1 MAVFFAS
8 ARCNATRPPFALTC
22 CRSSPPYRSP
32 RSNRDRCDGFRVA
45 AVSVGRLN
53 PATVNGVMQ
62 ILRLILKAAYRDELL
77 TRDPLMGMR
86 ALRVTPRNVEPYT
99 QREITRLLD
108 AVEPRERLIVA
119 LAALAGLR
127 QGEILAL
134 RPGDVDLTQRHVLV
148 RRSLQRHYPGYSVA
162 QRLGPTKTTAGYRE
176 TPLQARLADLTR
188 THLAS
193 YPPSNQYDLLCAAPN
208 GEPWL
213 PIAFL
218 RTVYAPA
225 IRRAGLRAMR
235 FHDLR
240 RSFIAQC
247 VTAGIPVAQ
256 TAAWLGH
263 SVRMTEWY
271 YQTGHAELIAALD
284 RLDHV
289 SQA

>member
-1 MAVFFAS
+1 
-8 ARCNATRPPFALTC
+8 
-22 CRSSPPYRSP
+22 
-32 RSNRDRCDGFRVA
+32 
-45 AVSVGRLN
+45 
-53 PATVNGVMQ
+53 
-62 ILRLILKAAYRDELL
+62 
-77 TRDPLMGMR
+77 MGMR
-86 ALRVTPRNVEPYT
+86 PLRVTPRNVEPYT

-134 RPGDVDLTQRHVLV
+134 RPGDIDLTQRHVLV

-162 QRLGPTKTTAGYRE
+162 QRIGPTKTTTGYRE

-188 THLAS
+188 THLVS
-193 YPPSNQYDLLCAAPN
+193 YPPSNTYDLLCAASN

-271 YQTGHAELIAALD
+271 YQTGHAELVAALD